1 MNMIIR
7 DLKKEDYDFV
17 LRVNEE
23 NVEVLSPM
31 DRQRLEFY
39 AGIADMFKIVEVN
52 GKQAAFLIAIRDGA
66 DYPNVIQT
74 IISAFIRP
82 SILTSSMWIES

>member
-66 DYPNVIQT
+66 DYPNDNFSFY
-74 IISAFIRP
+74 SAKYPHLSLIH
-82 SILTSSMWIES
+82 I